1 MIRFFKY
8 LHYINSHRFIT
19 FLYCC
24 KAGIPFQGFIHDL
37 SSYSPSEFFEGL
49 KYYKNNK
56 TSPIKNSQKENGY
69 SLAWLHH
76 KGRNKHHSEYWFDYQ
91 APLKAPIIPFKYC
104 VEMICD
110 RIANAKMEQGKKYT
124 NMSPYYAWN
133 KTRDNEMLN
142 RKIQSFMTETFEL
155 LGAFG
160 EKKVLNKKYLK
171 RIYDK
176 NIQKKKGEL

>member
-110 RIANAKMEQGKKYT
+110 RIANAKMDQGKKYT